1 MMQTATAQVR
11 RIGQVELEVF
21 ETGPTTG
28 DPLLILHDVDYVNGL
43 NYPYITSLART
54 WRVTAPSHPGFGGS
68 SLPDGFDS
76 VDDLAYLYLDL
87 LEQIGPAHVLGF
99 GFGGW
104 IAAEV
109 AIRCVHRIKS
119 LVLVDALGIKVG
131 DRTTRDIV
139 DTFVV
144 SPSELVSLTWHDAE
158 RGQREMPLPV
168 ADRGFSEDDLAVLL
182 GNRRSAAL
190 FGWKPFMHSPK
201 LYERLKRIDCPTLV
215 VWGSSDR
222 VVTPEYGRAYSA
234 SIPGARFERIEQA
247 GHYPYLEQP
256 DQFAAVLESFLK
268 AEHHL

>member
-1 MMQTATAQVR
+1 MRQTATAEVR

-21 ETGPTTG
+21 NTGPADG
-28 DPLLILHDVDYVNGL
+28 DPLLILHDLEYVNGVD
-43 NYPYITSLART
+43 YPFIRNLARS
-54 WRVTAPSHPGFGGS
+54 WRVWAPSHPGFGGS
-68 SLPDGFDS
+68 SLPDGFDGI
-76 VDDLAYLYLDL
+76 DDLAYLYLDV

-119 LVLVDALGIKVG
+119 LTLVDALGIKVG
-131 DRTTRDIV
+131 DHTTRDIA

-144 SPSELVSLTWHDAE
+144 SPPELVSLTWHDAE
-158 RGQREMPLPV
+158 RGRREMPLPL
-168 ADRGFSEDDLAVLL
+168 ADRGLSEDDLAVLL

-201 LYERLKRIDCPTLV
+201 LYDRLKRIDCPTLV
-215 VWGSSDR
+215 VWGGSDR
-222 VVTPEYGRAYSA
+222 VVTPEYGRAYAA
-234 SIPGARFERIEQA
+234 SIPGARFERIDQA

-256 DQFAAVLESFLK
+256 DQFVAALEPFLK
-268 AEHHL
+268 AERT